1 MRGFLMFND
10 VLPRGLEP
18 LPLAGHVPKTCA
30 YANSAT
36 GAILL

>member
-1 MRGFLMFND
+1 MLELFSL

-18 LPLAGHVPKTCA
+18 LPLARHVPKTCA

-36 GAILL
+36 GA